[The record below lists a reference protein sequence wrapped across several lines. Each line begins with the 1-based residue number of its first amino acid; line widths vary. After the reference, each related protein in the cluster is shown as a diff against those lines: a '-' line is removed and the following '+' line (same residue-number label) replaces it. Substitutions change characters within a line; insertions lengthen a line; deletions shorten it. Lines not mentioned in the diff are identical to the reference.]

1 MYKSRTGVLPG
12 VCLPSALETPE
23 QPKSKFLGMQ
33 KYVGR
38 NLITFAASPGGIIER
53 V

>member
-1 MYKSRTGVLPG
+1 MYKLRAVGLPG
-12 VCLPSALETPE
+12 VCLPSALETLE

-38 NLITFAASPGGIIER
+38 NFITFATSPGGMTER